1 MNQIKT
7 TALLTIMSLIVLF
20 TAQTLGYNLI
30 FSIAI
35 AGVFNFV
42 IYFYSGK
49 IALSSTKAKKIGE
62 GEYEDVVGIIK
73 FLTQKEKMPMPELY
87 IIEND
92 QPNAFATGRN
102 PKNASV
108 AVTTGILK
116 VLNRDELEGV
126 LAHEISHIKNRDILV
141 SSMAAMLAS
150 TISFMSRSVF
160 WGGGN
165 RNRNTHPLVFIIALI
180 AAPLASLIIRMA
192 ISRTREFG
200 ADKTGANISGNPL
213 ALASALEKIDS
224 YSKLP
229 MNVNP
234 AVSQL
239 FISDPLKALSGG
251 SMRKFFSTH
260 PPTIERVRR
269 LREDASGIRY
279 R

>member
-7 TALLTIMSLIVLF
+7 TILLTLMSLVVLF

-30 FSIAI
+30 FSIFL
-35 AGVFNFV
+35 AGIFNFF

-49 IALSSTKAKKIGE
+49 IALSSTKAEKIGE
-62 GEYEDVVGIIK
+62 GEYEEVTGIVK
-73 FLTQKEKMPMPELY
+73 YLTQKEKMPMPELY
-87 IIEND
+87 IIKND

-165 RNRNTHPLVFIIALI
+165 RNRNTHPLFFIVALV
-180 AAPLASLIIRMA
+180 AAPLASVIIRMA

-200 ADKTGANISGNPL
+200 ADKTGSSISGNPL
-213 ALASALEKIDS
+213 ALASALEKIEK

-229 MNVNP
+229 MHVNP

-239 FISDPLKALSGG
+239 FISDPLKALTGG
-251 SMRKFFSTH
+251 GMRKLFSTH
-260 PPTIERVRR
+260 PPTAERIRR
-269 LREDASGIRY
+269 LKEDASGIRY

>member
-1 MNQIKT
+1 MNQVKT
-7 TALLTIMSLIVLF
+7 TALLTLMSLVVLF

-30 FSIAI
+30 FSILLA
-35 AGVFNFV
+35 AVFNFV

-49 IALSSTKAKKIGE
+49 IALSSTKAKKIEDGQ
-62 GEYEDVVGIIK
+62 YEDVTGIVKYLI
-73 FLTQKEKMPMPELY
+73 QKEKMPMPDLY

-116 VLNRDELEGV
+116 VLNREELEGV

-165 RNRNTHPLVFIIALI
+165 RNRNTHPAIFIIALV
-180 AAPLASLIIRMA
+180 AAPLASVIIRMA

-200 ADKTGANISGNPL
+200 ADKTGSSISGNPL
-213 ALASALEKIDS
+213 ALASALEKIER

-251 SMRKFFSTH
+251 GMRKLFSTH
-260 PPTIERVRR
+260 PPTAERVRR